1 MVSALMGSW
10 AMVERMNR
18 GEQFPCERDI
28 RQNVV
33 IFGIV
38 KAVMSFPLRYGN
50 SSDGTS
56 DCQVRLVPCYCS
68 SNQVL
73 HNCDTL
79 EDAPYYS

>member
-1 MVSALMGSW
+1 MASAVMGSW

-28 RQNVV
+28 RQKAV

-38 KAVMSFPLRYGN
+38 KAVIALAVRQF

-56 DCQVRLVPCYCS
+56 DCQVRLVPCYCR
-68 SNQVL
+68 SNRVL

-79 EDAPYYS
+79 GSAAYHS